1 MTDVP
6 QNQGAPVRQLTRYE
20 SIKQQLTLMQSQFAA
35 ALPPQGVAGFWQ
47 AAVLSNMAAAA
58 LFGGYLHLASK
69 KHAARPA

>member
-1 MTDVP
+1 MLDGIGLGGGYRLAFSGM
-6 QNQGAPVRQLTRYE
+6 GAL
-20 SIKQQLTLMQSQFAA
+20 
-35 ALPPQGVAGFWQ
+35 LPPQGVAGFWQ